1 MDQGIAEQMTV
12 PSPPRPAG
20 RLKAWMQTL
29 GPGLVTGAAD
39 DDPSGIATY
48 NQIGAQFGYAMGWTM
63 SLTFPL
69 MAAIQEV
76 AARIGSVT
84 GRGLAANLRHH
95 YPKWVLVVAL
105 SLLAV
110 ANIVNLGADIA
121 AMGDSMRLL
130 LGGDGRWWALM
141 FGMLCIGLEILVPY
155 RRYAGVLKWLCL
167 SLLAYVASAVIAHVE
182 WGRALSDLLL
192 PTLPHDS
199 SHAMALVA
207 VLGTTISPYLFFWQS
222 SQEVE
227 DGQRRG
233 VKALAVAPSKAG
245 PELRRIRLDTLCG
258 MGISNLIAWFIMLT
272 AAATLHA
279 AGITNIT
286 TTSDAVQAL
295 RPLAGRFAAGIFAA
309 GVVGTGLLAVPVL
322 AGSIAYAVG
331 EALRWTVG
339 LEHKWGEAK
348 PFYRVIAIAS
358 LMGVA
363 MDPLGIDPVRALI
376 WSAVLNGV
384 LAAPL
389 MALMMVMGSNPKVMG
404 HLTLPPVLRL
414 IGWLATAVMA
424 VASLAIVLLP
434 S

>member
-1 MDQGIAEQMTV
+1 MAWRRLGLVAW
-12 PSPPRPAG
+12 G
-20 RLKAWMQTL
+20 RVRRGLGVL

-69 MAAIQEV
+69 MSAIQEV

-95 YPKWVLVVAL
+95 YPRWVLLAAL
-105 SLLAV
+105 VLLAV

-121 AMGDSMRLL
+121 AMGDAMRLL
-130 LGGDGRWWALM
+130 LGGDGRLWAAG
-141 FGMLCIGLEILVPY
+141 FGVACIALEILIPY

-167 SLLAYVASAVIAHVE
+167 SLLAYLASAAIVDVS
-182 WGRALSDLLL
+182 WMQALKGLLL
-192 PTLPHDS
+192 PHLPRD
-199 SHAMALVA
+199 AGEATALVA

-227 DGQRRG
+227 EGHRRG
-233 VKALAVAPSKAG
+233 IKLLAIAPSRAG
-245 PELRRIRLDTLCG
+245 PELRRIRWDTLTG
-258 MGISNLIAWFIMLT
+258 MGISNLIAWFIMIT

-279 AGITNIT
+279 AGITSIT
-286 TTSDAVQAL
+286 TTSQAVLAL
-295 RPLAGRFAAGIFAA
+295 KPLAGPYAAAIFAA

-331 EALRWTVG
+331 EARRWTVG
-339 LEHKWGEAK
+339 LENTWGQAK
-348 PFYRVIAIAS
+348 PFYRVIALAS
-358 LMGVA
+358 LLGVA
-363 MDPLGIDPVRALI
+363 LDPLGIDPVRALI

-389 MALMMVMGSNPKVMG
+389 MGLMMVMASSPRVMG
-404 HLTLPPVLRL
+404 HLTLPRGLKIV
-414 IGWLATAVMA
+414 GWVATLVMLA
-424 VASLAIVLLP
+424 ASCALLVLP